1 MNNHPSHLI
10 SISNLIIY
18 IFSMLLTCHYTHI
31 VLLLIITIA
40 LLQIY
45 YKSRRYLLTTLSLII
60 NLYLCTGGKLNSTL
74 ECLFV
79 CLLDIMLYLSK

>member
-10 SISNLIIY
+10 SISILIIY

-31 VLLLIITIA
+31 VLLLIVTIA

-45 YKSRRYLLTTLSLII
+45 YKSGRYLMTTL
-60 NLYLCTGGKLNSTL
+60 
-74 ECLFV
+74 
-79 CLLDIMLYLSK
+79 